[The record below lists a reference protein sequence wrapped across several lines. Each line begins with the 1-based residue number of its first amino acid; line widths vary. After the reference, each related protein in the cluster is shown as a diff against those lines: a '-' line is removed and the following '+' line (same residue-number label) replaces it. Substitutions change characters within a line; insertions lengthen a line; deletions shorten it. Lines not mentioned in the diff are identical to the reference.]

1 MWSSVRHIPSM
12 VGPCFQVRW
21 SHGRTPL
28 GAAWIS
34 EKGSFASFHQSCQ
47 TMPSSAIPTKVPV
60 EVARGGSGVESGIG
74 NKRTADEGKFQAPSL
89 QAQGP
94 LLPFAQGCTRER
106 TRLAFAS
113 LCQASRKLRA
123 TALATCWNN
132 RRKPVLFPR
141 APSSYWLVPHLSGR
155 PRALCRFKDVS
166 TVLPLLEVN
175 HIPTAVVLTSHDRH
189 WFVLAQMNGSRRA
202 LPQPSTLLTVSAW
215 RPSPL
220 FRSGFG

>member
-94 LLPFAQGCTRER
+94 LLLFAQGCTRER

-132 RRKPVLFPR
+132 RRKPVLFPE
-141 APSSYWLVPHLSGR
+141 SS
-155 PRALCRFKDVS
+155 F
-166 TVLPLLEVN
+166 
-175 HIPTAVVLTSHDRH
+175 
-189 WFVLAQMNGSRRA
+189 FVLARSTSVRKTSSLVQVQGRIYRA
-202 LPQPSTLLTVSAW
+202 AVVRSQPHSNRCCPYIA
-215 RPSPL
+215 
-220 FRSGFG
+220 